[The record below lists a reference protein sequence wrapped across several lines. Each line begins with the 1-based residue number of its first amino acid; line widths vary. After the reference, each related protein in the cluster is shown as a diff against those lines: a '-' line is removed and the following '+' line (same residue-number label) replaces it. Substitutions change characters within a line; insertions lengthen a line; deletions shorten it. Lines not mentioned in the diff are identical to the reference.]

1 MNKFVVTN
9 EYNGYRLDKFLS
21 SVLTNFSRTHIA
33 KIIDEGEVFVNDKEA
48 KSSLKLKENDV
59 ISLTIPENKE
69 LEVNKEDIPLDIV
82 YEDKDILIINKP
94 QGMVV
99 HPSNGHNEHTLV
111 NAILY
116 HCKDLSGINGVNR
129 PGIVHRIDKDT
140 SGLICVAKND
150 NAHLK
155 LAEQLKDHTMART
168 YTALVK
174 GIIPENSGEINLPI
188 GRDPNNRQK
197 MGVTRTNS
205 KEAITYFK
213 VLKRYKEHTLVECHL
228 KTGRTHQIRVHLSY
242 LNHPIVGDSKYGNFN
257 ANRIFKEKYH
267 FANQF
272 LHAYKLGFGDLPQPL
287 TNLSRK
293 EFTAEP
299 NEEIANILTM
309 LENSSED

>member
-9 EYNGYRLDKFLS
+9 EYNGYRLDKYLS
-21 SVLTNFSRTHIA
+21 SVLTDFSRTHIA

-59 ISLTIPENKE
+59 VSLTIPENKE

-213 VLKRYKEHTLVECHL
+213 VLKRFKDHTLVECHL

-242 LNHPIVGDSKYGNFN
+242 IGYPVEGDPLYAGRKFDTLYKKGQLLVATSLTLIHPSTNEEMTFN
-257 ANRIFKEKYH
+257 I
-267 FANQF
+267 
-272 LHAYKLGFGDLPQPL
+272 DLPDYFVDVLHQL
-287 TNLSRK
+287 
-293 EFTAEP
+293 
-299 NEEIANILTM
+299 EE
-309 LENSSED
+309 